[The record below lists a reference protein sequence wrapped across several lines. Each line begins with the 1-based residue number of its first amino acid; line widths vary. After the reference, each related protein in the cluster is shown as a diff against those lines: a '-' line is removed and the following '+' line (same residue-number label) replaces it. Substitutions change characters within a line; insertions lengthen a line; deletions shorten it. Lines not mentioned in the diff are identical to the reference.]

1 MSDLLQMDLDEEEVP
16 ALVGVGLGVGG
27 ANSDED
33 SETTHLQDSS
43 VAKVPLTI
51 VTGTTQ
57 DHDES

>member
-1 MSDLLQMDLDEEEVP
+1 MSGLLQMDVDEEEVP
-16 ALVGVGLGVGG
+16 ALVGVAVAV

-51 VTGTTQ
+51 VTGTIQ